1 MIQHLAHPLR
11 SHLGRTVG
19 LFGLFRWF
27 RSDLYWSIPAL
38 TALLLLILI
47 GPPVAAQPIGKPVR
61 IVLGF
66 APGAVAD
73 TVARVVAERI
83 RGSYAPVV
91 LVDNRPGAAGRTAVE
106 LMKSAEPDGSQIL
119 FSPSGMLVVAPHLMR
134 RLPYDPLNDFMPVM
148 GAARTTFALTIGPL
162 APSSVRSLTDL
173 ARWARENPKLAS
185 FGAPGPGSGPQFLG
199 LSLLRE
205 LGLTLDYIPYK
216 GMGPVTQDL
225 LGERLAVGMLTVVDA
240 QAQMKAGRLRV
251 LATTGPSRSRFLPE
265 VPTAAEAGLRGIE
278 ADEWFGLFLPVKTAP
293 EVVER
298 LHAALREGLNQAEV
312 RERLAQVGA
321 ETMISPATEFRQF
334 VRSDHERWGR
344 LIRASGYKPED

>member
-1 MIQHLAHPLR
+1 MSQCPTPSLHRQRIGIDRIDRHARL
-11 SHLGRTVG
+11 LG
-19 LFGLFRWF
+19 
-27 RSDLYWSIPAL
+27 SDLTRAAM
-38 TALLLLILI
+38 TALALLFAL
-47 GPPVAAQPIGKPVR
+47 GQTPVAAQPAGKPVR

-83 RGSYAPVV
+83 RGSYAPVI
-91 LVDNRPGAAGRTAVE
+91 LVENRPGAAGRTAVE
-106 LMKSAEPDGSQIL
+106 VMKSAEPDGSQIL

-134 RLPYDPLNDFMPVM
+134 RLPYDALNDFLPVM

-162 APSSVRSLTDL
+162 VPSGVRSLTDL
-173 ARWARENPKLAS
+173 ARWSRDNPKLAA

-216 GMGPVTQDL
+216 GMGPVAQDL
-225 LGERLAVGMLTVVDA
+225 LGERLAIGMLTVVDA

-251 LATTGPSRSRFLPE
+251 LATTGASRTRFMPE

-278 ADEWFGLFLPVKTAP
+278 ADEWFGLFLPAKTP
-293 EVVER
+293 VEVAER
-298 LHAALREGLNQAEV
+298 LHAALREGLNHPEV

-321 ETMISPATEFRQF
+321 ETMISPAAEFRQF
-334 VRSDHERWGR
+334 VRNDHERWGR

>member
-1 MIQHLAHPLR
+1 
-11 SHLGRTVG
+11 
-19 LFGLFRWF
+19 
-27 RSDLYWSIPAL
+27 
-38 TALLLLILI
+38 
-47 GPPVAAQPIGKPVR
+47 
-61 IVLGF
+61 
-66 APGAVAD
+66 
-73 TVARVVAERI
+73 
-83 RGSYAPVV
+83 
-91 LVDNRPGAAGRTAVE
+91 
-106 LMKSAEPDGSQIL
+106 
-119 FSPSGMLVVAPHLMR
+119 
-134 RLPYDPLNDFMPVM
+134 
-148 GAARTTFALTIGPL
+148 
-162 APSSVRSLTDL
+162 
-173 ARWARENPKLAS
+173 
-185 FGAPGPGSGPQFLG
+185 
-199 LSLLRE
+199 
-205 LGLTLDYIPYK
+205 
-216 GMGPVTQDL
+216 
-225 LGERLAVGMLTVVDA
+225 MLTVVDA